1 MLSSIFHFL
10 ITIGQI
16 GLSTYCLYL
25 SSIAIPKLQKYEDVS
40 KTAAKYSN
48 IADNQLY
55 KTRTTQASSVI
66 AVLTTLLSS
75 LSSLLYTLTPIPK
88 LLLAFTNIALL
99 IWVRDYMG
107 EFWKDKKKMP
117 VPGTGDYNDAIGLT
131 QEVRLNMAYLG
142 VSWAV
147 VGGLAFLGF

>member
-1 MLSSIFHFL
+1 
-10 ITIGQI
+10 
-16 GLSTYCLYL
+16 
-25 SSIAIPKLQKYEDVS
+25 
-40 KTAAKYSN
+40 
-48 IADNQLY
+48 
-55 KTRTTQASSVI
+55 
-66 AVLTTLLSS
+66 
-75 LSSLLYTLTPIPK
+75 
-88 LLLAFTNIALL
+88 
-99 IWVRDYMG
+99 MG